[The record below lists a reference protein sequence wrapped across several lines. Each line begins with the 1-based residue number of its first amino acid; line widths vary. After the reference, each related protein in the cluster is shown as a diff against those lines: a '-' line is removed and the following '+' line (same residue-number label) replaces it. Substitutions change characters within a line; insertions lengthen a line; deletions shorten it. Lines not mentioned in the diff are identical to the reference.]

1 MTDLAR
7 LQIRIESLEAD
18 VAEKRLK
25 KLQKTGA
32 GAERAT
38 DGLMGAFKRFA
49 GPAAIAAGAVA
60 ALTKTVEVTRQF
72 DVLNAQL
79 ITATGSAERAAVA
92 FEAIQDFATE
102 TPYDLQQA
110 TEGFSKLVNLG
121 LTPSER
127 AMRSYGDTASAM
139 GKDMIQMVEAVA
151 DATTGEFERLKE
163 FGIRSKKNGD
173 EVAFTFRGV
182 TETVKFNAEEIEEYL
197 IRLGENNFAGAM
209 AERMDTLDGA
219 ISNLGDEWNKLW
231 LNVSQQGV
239 GDTIESGVRLAIDG
253 LQELNDML
261 ASGEMTGYLTAIA
274 SKFDGFVRD
283 FDEGMGV
290 MNDLWAQVPEEWKAY
305 GTAAIDFIVDSFVNL
320 PENLRLA
327 VQLMGIEL
335 ASLIEYGKVYG
346 EAFVDVIVAKFDE
359 LVAKAKA
366 YGVAIGEALNPF
378 AEGGFDLEGE
388 LARIEGEYA
397 KTSGDAWGKA
407 TKQAEAISKVRR
419 AAIGEIKA
427 EYDTALDSYNK
438 QIEKAQQLREEYE
451 KEKKARQA
459 NAGDRLE
466 QFKTGGTTEEGEDQQ
481 TEAQKKAQQRRF
493 DALVDSLR
501 TEEERIQESYN
512 RRLAIILENTEEG
525 SQQQADLKKRLN
537 EQFAEE
543 ATGGI
548 FDTPETYDEQ
558 LAAIEEQ
565 YARRREIILENVQL
579 TEEQRTELEAELT
592 QKRNELI
599 EGLEQQ
605 RMRTVVQASAQG
617 FGAMADLAKTFAG
630 EQSGIYRVMFAAS
643 KAFAIADSIM
653 KIQQGIANA
662 ASLPWPANLGAI
674 ASTVAAT
681 AGIVNTIQG
690 VQMQGYR
697 KGGYT
702 GDGGVDDVAGVV
714 HGQEYVF
721 DAAATRRIGRDNLE
735 RMRQGA
741 PMDSDKGGDNTAPA
755 SAPQALPSPTNIR
768 IINSVDPSLMA
779 EYMGSTEGEKIIMN
793 VVRRNGRT
801 IKTMVA

>member
-7 LQIRIESLEAD
+7 LQIRVESLEAD
-18 VAEKRLK
+18 VANKRLK
-25 KLQKTGA
+25 GLAKSGGEAQ
-32 GAERAT
+32 RAT

-60 ALTKTVEVTRQF
+60 ALTKTVQVTRQF

-79 ITATGSAERAAVA
+79 ITATGNAQNAAKA
-92 FEAIQDFATE
+92 FEAIQDFATQ

-110 TEGFSKLVNLG
+110 TEGFTKLVNLG

-139 GKDMIQMVEAVA
+139 GKDMMQMVEAVA
-151 DATTGEFERLKE
+151 DAATGEFERLKE
-163 FGIRSKKNGD
+163 FGIKASKQGD
-173 EVAFTFRGV
+173 EVKFTFRGV
-182 TETVKFNAEEIEEYL
+182 TQTVKYNAAEIEEYL
-197 IRLGENNFAGAM
+197 IALGENNFAGAM
-209 AERMDTLDGA
+209 TERMATLDGA
-219 ISNLGDEWNKLW
+219 MSNLGDEWDKLW
-231 LNVSQQGV
+231 LNISNQGI
-239 GDTIESGVRLAIDG
+239 GDLIEEGVRTAIDG
-253 LQELNDML
+253 LAELNDML
-261 ASGEMTGYLTAIA
+261 ASGEMTGYLAAIA
-274 SKFDGFVRD
+274 GKFDGFVRD

-290 MNDLWAQVPEEWKAY
+290 MSDLWAQVPEEWKAY
-305 GTAAIDFIVDSFVNL
+305 GTAAIDFIVDAFVNL

-346 EAFVDVIVAKFDE
+346 AAFVDVIVAKFDE

-378 AEGGFDLEGE
+378 AEGSFDLDAE

-407 TKQAEAISKVRR
+407 TERAEAISKVRR
-419 AAIGEIKA
+419 AAIGEIKT
-427 EYDTALDSYNK
+427 EYDAALQSFDM

-451 KEKKARQA
+451 KEKKARSE
-459 NAGDRLE
+459 NAGDRLA
-466 QFKTGGTTEEGEDQQ
+466 QFKAGGGKGDEDTGETAAQ
-481 TEAQKKAQQRRF
+481 TKARERSF
-493 DALVDSLR
+493 NALVESLR
-501 TEEERIQESYN
+501 NEEERIQASYD
-512 RRLAIILENTEEG
+512 RRLAIILENTEKG
-525 SQQQADLKKRLN
+525 SEQQADLKKRLD
-537 EQFAEE
+537 EQFAEQ

-548 FDTPETYDEQ
+548 FDAPETFDEQ

-565 YARRREIILENVQL
+565 YTRRREMILENVQL
-579 TEEQRTELEAELT
+579 TEEQRTELELELT
-592 QKRNELI
+592 QRRNELI

-605 RMRTVVQASAQG
+605 RMKTVVAASAQG

-690 VQMQGYR
+690 VQMGGYR

-735 RMRQGA
+735 QLRQGGS
-741 PMDSDKGGDNTAPA
+741 MDSKGSGDNSSQAPA
-755 SAPQALPSPTNIR
+755 PQPLQSPTNIR
-768 IINSVDPSLMA
+768 IINSIDPSMMLDF
-779 EYMGSTEGEKIIMN
+779 MGSTEGEKVIMN

-801 IKTMVA
+801 IKNMVA

>member
-1 MTDLAR
+1 
-7 LQIRIESLEAD
+7 
-18 VAEKRLK
+18 
-25 KLQKTGA
+25 
-32 GAERAT
+32 
-38 DGLMGAFKRFA
+38 MGAFKRFA

-60 ALTKTVEVTRQF
+60 ALTKTVQVTRQF

-79 ITATGSAERAAVA
+79 ITATGNAENAAKA

-110 TEGFSKLVNLG
+110 TEGFTKLVNLG

-182 TETVKFNAEEIEEYL
+182 TETVKFNSKEIEEYL
-197 IRLGENNFAGAM
+197 MRLGENNFAGAM

-219 ISNLGDEWNKLW
+219 MSNLGDEWDKLW
-231 LNVSQQGV
+231 LNISKQGV
-239 GDTIESGVRLAIDG
+239 GDLIEEGVRGAIDG
-253 LQELNDML
+253 LAELNDML
-261 ASGEMTGYLTAIA
+261 SSGEMTGYLSAIVG
-274 SKFDGFVRD
+274 KFDGFVQD
-283 FDEGMGV
+283 VEDGMDAISD
-290 MNDLWAQVPEEWKAY
+290 MWAEVPGEWKAY
-305 GTAAIDFIVDSFVNL
+305 GTAAIDFIVDAFVNL
-320 PENLRLA
+320 PENLRAA
-327 VQLMGIEL
+327 VQLMGVEL

-346 EAFVDVIVAKFDE
+346 AAFVDVIVAKFDE

-378 AEGGFDLEGE
+378 SEGGFNLDAE
-388 LARIEGEYA
+388 LARIEQDYA
-397 KTSGDAWGKA
+397 KTSEDAWGKA
-407 TKQAEAISKVRR
+407 TERAEAISEVRR
-419 AAIGEIKA
+419 KAIGEIGA
-427 EYDTALDSYNK
+427 EYNAALESYDN
-438 QIEKAQQLREEYE
+438 QIKKAKELREEYE
-451 KEKKARQA
+451 KEKEARA
-459 NAGDRLE
+459 SLATDRLAGFGVGADE
-466 QFKTGGTTEEGEDQQ
+466 DSGGGED
-481 TEAQKKAQQRRF
+481 KKAAAKRKRDY
-493 DALVDSLR
+493 DALVESLR

-512 RRLAIILENTEEG
+512 KRLEIILANTQEG
-525 SQQQADLKKRLN
+525 SEKQAELKKRLD
-537 EQFAEE
+537 EQFAEQ

-548 FDTPETYDEQ
+548 FDTPESFDEQ
-558 LAAIEEQ
+558 LANIEEA
-565 YARRREIILENVQL
+565 YMRRRELILENTQI
-579 TEEQRTELEAELT
+579 TEDQRTELEAELT
-592 QKRNELI
+592 KKRNELI

-605 RMRTVVQASAQG
+605 RMATIVGAAQQG

-630 EQSGIYRVMFAAS
+630 EQSGIYRVMFATS

-721 DAAATRRIGRDNLE
+721 DAAATRRIGRENLE
-735 RMRQGA
+735 QLRQGGQ
-741 PMDSDKGGDNTAPA
+741 MNNSNNQGNTSQAAPA
-755 SAPQALPSPTNIR
+755 PVLPNPTNVR
-768 IINSVDPSLMA
+768 IINSIDPALMI
-779 EYMGSTEGEKIIMN
+779 EYMGSTEGEKVIMN

-801 IKTMVA
+801 IKQMVA